1 MYNSRK
7 DIKYSKGK
15 EFDGIK
21 IILGITGSVAS
32 IESPHIARELIR
44 HGAEVIPVM
53 SKSAMKFITP
63 EIMNWAT
70 GNTPIVKMTGE
81 LEHIQLTDF
90 TSGADLFL
98 IAPCT
103 ANTIGKISQ
112 GICDNIIT
120 TIATVGLGSGMPLF
134 IAPSMHK
141 PMLSNQI
148 IKSNLD
154 KLKSL
159 GVKIINPVLE
169 ENKAKISNP
178 EEICSSI
185 IGELFN
191 QDLRNLNVVV
201 TAGTTVEKIDSV
213 RQITNSSSGKM
224 GLELAQEAARRG
236 ANVDLVIGPNNLDIP
251 HNINSI
257 HIETTKEMLTEC
269 VNLSKQKKVD
279 LFIAAAAPAD
289 YYLSKPYNEKIKSR
303 INQDLEIRL
312 SLNPKIIEVMREL
325 EPTMDII
332 AFKAIDDSYDIN
344 SYEFESIRNKV
355 KPKLLIVNNITKKE
369 IGFGSDLNQVEI
381 ITKHNEIVKTPII
394 KKSLLSRQIFDI
406 LIDLNEK
413 RNKNYL

>member
-1 MYNSRK
+1 MHNPRK
-7 DIKYSKGK
+7 DIKYSKGS
-15 EFDGIK
+15 ELDGIK
-21 IILGITGSVAS
+21 IILGVTGSVAS

-53 SKSAMKFITP
+53 SKSAMKFITS
-63 EIMNWAT
+63 EIMAWAT

-81 LEHIQLTDF
+81 LEHIQLTDS
-90 TSGADLFL
+90 TAGADLFI

-112 GICDNIIT
+112 GICDNIVT
-120 TIATVGLGSGMPLF
+120 TIATVGIGSGMPLF

-141 PMLSNQI
+141 PMFSNQI
-148 IKSNLD
+148 IKSNIA

-169 ENKAKISNP
+169 ENKAKISTH
-178 EEICSSI
+178 EEICSYVI
-185 IGELFN
+185 NELFN
-191 QDLRNLNVVV
+191 QDLQNLNVVV

-224 GLELAQEAARRG
+224 GLELAQEATRRG
-236 ANVDLVIGPNNLDIP
+236 ANVDLVIGPNSLDIP

-257 HIETTKEMLTEC
+257 PIETTKEMLAEC
-269 VNLSKQKKVD
+269 VNISKKKKVD
-279 LFIAAAAPAD
+279 IFIAAAAPGD
-289 YYLSKPYNEKIKSR
+289 YYLSKPYDGKIRSKL
-303 INQDLEIRL
+303 NQNLEIKL

-325 EPTMDII
+325 EPSMDII
-332 AFKAIDDSYDIN
+332 AFKAIDDSYDSN
-344 SYEFESIRNKV
+344 SSEFKLIIDKI
-355 KPKLLIVNNITKKE
+355 KPKLLIINNISDKE

-381 ITKHNEIVKTPII
+381 ITQNNEIVKTPILT
-394 KKSLLSRQIFDI
+394 KSMLSRQIFDI

-413 RNKNYL
+413 RNKKYL